1 MPRSKEDFKEI
12 TLKRKN
18 TILETALRLFS
29 LYGYDT
35 ISIDQITKESKC
47 SHGLFYHYFN
57 SKQDL
62 LDQLLKT
69 VIHYWNKEIEQ
80 IDLTQNPLFALK
92 DLNVFVTNYLKD
104 DAKTYILY
112 LFLTFHLQKN
122 IPVPKIKNKEKFK
135 NNRPFAKLFEI
146 INKGQELGVFVEGE
160 PLDYIRIYFSAL
172 QGLAYSRIHLG
183 AKKFKPVNID
193 ALTNIFLKK
202 EEYHV

>member
-69 VIHYWNKEIEQ
+69 VIHYWNKAYQLNFLYSFHIASSLL
-80 IDLTQNPLFALK
+80 ID
-92 DLNVFVTNYLKD
+92 
-104 DAKTYILY
+104 
-112 LFLTFHLQKN
+112 
-122 IPVPKIKNKEKFK
+122 
-135 NNRPFAKLFEI
+135 
-146 INKGQELGVFVEGE
+146 
-160 PLDYIRIYFSAL
+160 S
-172 QGLAYSRIHLG
+172 
-183 AKKFKPVNID
+183 
-193 ALTNIFLKK
+193 
-202 EEYHV
+202 